1 MASGGGSPRRTVTAT
16 SGRQGRRSARCRKC
30 LFTAPQDN
38 VGGRKVGVG
47 GAITERVR
55 EHLRQSF
62 ASVMVDF
69 GGELSQMDGEDDHV
83 HLLVSFPPKYSVATL
98 VNSLKGVSARLLRQR
113 NFPEVRRKLWGT
125 HFFGPRATLRRPPV
139 GRLSPPSSATSRTS
153 ALRQNAV
160 CRAALHP
167 GPKRPG
173 FRAVLL
179 R

>member
-1 MASGGGSPRRTVTAT
+1 MTKY
-16 SGRQGRRSARCRKC
+16 RQ
-30 LFTAPQDN
+30 
-38 VGGRKVGVG
+38 

-55 EHLRQSF
+55 EHLQQSI

-125 HFFGPRATLRRPPV
+125 HFWTPSYFAATTGGATLAPIKRYIENQRAPAKRRLP
-139 GRLSPPSSATSRTS
+139 GGTSS
-153 ALRQNAV
+153 
-160 CRAALHP
+160 
-167 GPKRPG
+167 RP
-173 FRAVLL
+173 
-179 R
+179 

>member
-1 MASGGGSPRRTVTAT
+1 MTKY
-16 SGRQGRRSARCRKC
+16 RQ
-30 LFTAPQDN
+30 
-38 VGGRKVGVG
+38 

-55 EHLRQSF
+55 EHLQQSF

-125 HFFGPRATLRRPPV
+125 HFWTPSYFAATTGGATLAPIKRYIENQRAPAKRRLP
-139 GRLSPPSSATSRTS
+139 GGTSS
-153 ALRQNAV
+153 
-160 CRAALHP
+160 
-167 GPKRPG
+167 RP
-173 FRAVLL
+173 
-179 R
+179 

>member
-1 MASGGGSPRRTVTAT
+1 VTKY
-16 SGRQGRRSARCRKC
+16 RQ
-30 LFTAPQDN
+30 
-38 VGGRKVGVG
+38 

-55 EHLRQSF
+55 EHLQQSF

-125 HFFGPRATLRRPPV
+125 HFWTPSYFAATTGGATLAPIKRYIENQRAPAKRRLP
-139 GRLSPPSSATSRTS
+139 GGTSS
-153 ALRQNAV
+153 
-160 CRAALHP
+160 
-167 GPKRPG
+167 RP
-173 FRAVLL
+173 
-179 R
+179 

>member
-1 MASGGGSPRRTVTAT
+1 MTKY
-16 SGRQGRRSARCRKC
+16 RQ
-30 LFTAPQDN
+30 
-38 VGGRKVGVG
+38 

-125 HFFGPRATLRRPPV
+125 HFWTPSYFAATTGGATLAPIKRYIENQRAPAKRRLP
-139 GRLSPPSSATSRTS
+139 GGTSS
-153 ALRQNAV
+153 
-160 CRAALHP
+160 
-167 GPKRPG
+167 RP
-173 FRAVLL
+173 
-179 R
+179 